1 MEPNPY
7 TPGDIPPFLAGR
19 DNELARVEVAL
30 DRVAAGGPP
39 GAPLVFVAPRGL
51 GKTSLLRAAEDLAL
65 PKGYAVAWV
74 PCVKNQPVL
83 ADLVSAVER
92 GLAQVDL
99 TPAMATPRWE
109 SLRLEVGGAGLKA
122 AGEWT
127 RPPKEAPSPGRVL
140 ATEDVLRSAAGAV
153 RKRGGAGIV
162 LCLDELHAPASAETG
177 ILLNAIQALTN
188 ERDVNPIVVLGAGL
202 PSTPGHLTSA
212 ATFAERWDYVE
223 LPALDAGA
231 SVRALMQPA
240 AEVDVRWSPAALS
253 LAEDYANGYP
263 YLLQLLGAA
272 AWDVARP
279 AAGDEIGGP
288 HTERGWEVAQ
298 GRLRTLFQGRWD
310 AATAGEQAF
319 LSAMAAAGVSPVP
332 RATVAAALGVPTS
345 SISQTRASLIN
356 KGIIAR
362 ASHGNLEFTLPGFA
376 EHVREVT
383 GEGEPVGWRPTRLHR
398 KHRRSKG
405 TP

>member
-7 TPGDIPPFLAGR
+7 APGDIPAFLAGR
-19 DNELARVEVAL
+19 DDELARLQVLL
-30 DRVAAGGPP
+30 DRVAEGGPA

-65 PKGYAVAWV
+65 PRGFALAWV

-92 GLAQVDL
+92 GLTQVGL
-99 TPAMATPRWE
+99 TPGMTTPRWE
-109 SLRLEVGGAGLKA
+109 SLRLEVGGGGLKA
-122 AGEWT
+122 TGEWV
-127 RPPKEAPSPGRVL
+127 RPAPDEPSPGRVL
-140 ATEDVLRSAAGAV
+140 ATEELVRSAARTV
-153 RKRGGAGIV
+153 RERGGAGLL
-162 LCLDELHAPASAETG
+162 LCLDELHAPALGETG
-177 ILLNAIQALTN
+177 VLLNALQALAN
-188 ERDVNPIVVLGAGL
+188 ERDVNPLAVLGAGL

-212 ATFAERWDYVE
+212 ATFAERWAYAE

-231 SVRALMQPA
+231 SARALVQPA
-240 AEVDVRWSPAALS
+240 ADADVRWSPAALQ
-253 LAEDYANGYP
+253 LAEGYANGYP
-263 YLLQLLGAA
+263 YLLQLVGAA

-279 AAGDEIGGP
+279 ARGEVIGAR
-288 HTERGWEVAQ
+288 HTEQGWEVAQ
-298 GRLRTLFQGRWD
+298 ARLRTLFQGRWD

-319 LSAMAAAGVSPVP
+319 LTAMAAAGVSPVP

-362 ASHGNLEFTLPGFA
+362 ASHGTLEFTLPGFA

-383 GEGEPVGWRPTRLHR
+383 GEGA
-398 KHRRSKG
+398 
-405 TP
+405 

>member
-7 TPGDIPPFLAGR
+7 TPGDIPRFLAGR
-19 DNELARVEVAL
+19 DNELARVEVVL
-30 DRVAAGGPP
+30 DRVAEGGPA

-92 GLAQVDL
+92 GLDQVGI
-99 TPAMATPRWE
+99 TPGMALPRWE
-109 SLRLEVGGAGLKA
+109 SLRLEVGGHGLKA
-122 AGEWT
+122 SSEWV
-127 RPPKEAPSPGRVL
+127 RPKADDTSPGRVL
-140 ATEDVLRSAAGAV
+140 AAQELLRSASRTV
-153 RKRGGAGIV
+153 RERGGAGLL
-162 LCLDELHAPASAETG
+162 LCLDELHAPALDETG
-177 ILLNAIQALTN
+177 VLLNALQALAN
-188 ERDVNPIVVLGAGL
+188 ERDVNPLVVLGAGL

-212 ATFAERWDYVE
+212 ATFAERWEYAE

-231 SVRALMQPA
+231 SARALVQPA
-240 AEVDVRWSPAALS
+240 ADAEVRWSAAALS
-253 LAEDYANGYP
+253 LAEGYANGYP
-263 YLLQLLGAA
+263 YLLQLVGAS

-279 AAGDEIGGP
+279 SAGDEVTAR
-288 HTERGWEVAQ
+288 HTEEGWQVAQ
-298 GRLRTLFQGRWD
+298 ARLRTLFQGRWD
-310 AATAGEQAF
+310 AATSGEQAF
-319 LSAMAAAGVSPVP
+319 LTAMAGAGVSPVP

-383 GEGEPVGWRPTRLHR
+383 GQGE
-398 KHRRSKG
+398 
-405 TP
+405 

>member
-7 TPGDIPPFLAGR
+7 TPGDIPRFLAGR
-19 DNELARVEVAL
+19 DNELARVEVVL
-30 DRVAAGGPP
+30 DRVAAGGPAGP
-39 GAPLVFVAPRGL
+39 PLVFVAPRGL

-99 TPAMATPRWE
+99 APPVATPRWE
-109 SLRLEVGGAGLKA
+109 SLRLEVGGGGVKA
-122 AGEWT
+122 AGEWA
-127 RPPKEAPSPGRVL
+127 RPPKDEAAPGRVL
-140 ATEDVLRSAAGAV
+140 ATEDVLRTAARSV
-153 RKRGGAGIV
+153 RERGGAGLL
-162 LCLDELHAPASAETG
+162 LCLDELHAPATAETG
-177 ILLNAIQALTN
+177 ILLNALQALAN
-188 ERDVNPIVVLGAGL
+188 ERDVNPLVVLGAGL

-212 ATFAERWDYVE
+212 ATFAERWDHVE

-231 SVRALMQPA
+231 SVRALVEPA
-240 AEVDVRWSPAALS
+240 AEADVRWSPDALS
-253 LAEDYANGYP
+253 LAERHANGYP
-263 YLLQLLGAA
+263 YLLQLVGAA

-279 AAGDEIGGP
+279 ARGGQIGAP
-288 HTERGWEVAQ
+288 DTEQGWQVAQ
-298 GRLRTLFQGRWD
+298 DRLRTLFLGRWD
-310 AATAGEQAF
+310 AATASEQAF

-332 RATVAAALGVPTS
+332 RASVAAALGVPTS

-362 ASHGNLEFTLPGFA
+362 AGHGSLEFTLPGFA

-383 GEGEPVGWRPTRLHR
+383 GG
-398 KHRRSKG
+398 
-405 TP
+405 